1 MEEDILMKKFSN
13 KIRFFQLENFG
24 VISQKDLD
32 TDEEK
37 YKEIIKFKTQRITSR
52 FYKN

>member
-1 MEEDILMKKFSN
+1 MKN
-13 KIRFFQLENFG
+13 FQIKLDFLVRNFG

-37 YKEIIKFKTQRITSR
+37 YKEIIKFKA
-52 FYKN
+52 